1 MHIVGTQIM
10 VCPVIVIVGM
20 YRLFNAY
27 AILLVA
33 VGIGAFLKKNTV
45 KERGVP
51 LNAETGTDGKDPPG
65 TGGCR
70 VDGKLRAACPPR
82 QRKGGDYRQKCGC
95 GYLV

>member
-1 MHIVGTQIM
+1 MPWSCGFSCRVGDCIFGWPVVRYLQTNQKDAIFRAYRRHPDHG
-10 VCPVIVIVGM
+10 VPVIVIVGM

-51 LNAETGTDGKDPPG
+51 
-65 TGGCR
+65 
-70 VDGKLRAACPPR
+70 
-82 QRKGGDYRQKCGC
+82 
-95 GYLV
+95 

>member
-1 MHIVGTQIM
+1 MSNVSPFKERLCALELWFFMQGGRLHFWVAGGKILADKSKKMRFFVHIVGTQIM

-51 LNAETGTDGKDPPG
+51 
-65 TGGCR
+65 
-70 VDGKLRAACPPR
+70 
-82 QRKGGDYRQKCGC
+82 
-95 GYLV
+95 